1 MRLCHSFQH
10 SKCAFVFLCACLSM
24 SLSLCV
30 CVCVSISLCASASR
44 LVSLHF
50 CSYRLG
56 YRFPFKSLAEA
67 LVVRVFVP
75 IPFVSFMIAFQNFL
89 RCCEILIPTSLSL
102 SLSFPSIPFSLFLLS
117 SCVYLCDCVCVRIKV
132 MTNDRVRGFCVQKL
146 LSPIFKTKRVEL
158 SFGDFN
164 VLCLC
169 LIVRLHLFLLPHSR

>member
-1 MRLCHSFQH
+1 MMCVCVILSNIQSVRSSF
-10 SKCAFVFLCACLSM
+10 CVRACPCLS
-24 SLSLCV
+24 LSV

-75 IPFVSFMIAFQNFL
+75 IPFVSFMIAFRNFL
-89 RCCEILIPTSLSL
+89 GCREILIPTSLSL

-132 MTNDRVRGFCVQKL
+132 MTNDRVRGFVCKNYCPPYSRPNALNSPSVTSTFCV
-146 LSPIFKTKRVEL
+146 
-158 SFGDFN
+158 
-164 VLCLC
+164 CA
-169 LIVRLHLFLLPHSR
+169 

>member
-1 MRLCHSFQH
+1 
-10 SKCAFVFLCACLSM
+10 M

-75 IPFVSFMIAFQNFL
+75 IPFVSFMIAFRNFL
-89 RCCEILIPTSLSL
+89 GCREILIPTSLSL
-102 SLSFPSIPFSLFLLS
+102 SLIP
-117 SCVYLCDCVCVRIKV
+117 
-132 MTNDRVRGFCVQKL
+132 
-146 LSPIFKTKRVEL
+146 
-158 SFGDFN
+158 
-164 VLCLC
+164 
-169 LIVRLHLFLLPHSR
+169 